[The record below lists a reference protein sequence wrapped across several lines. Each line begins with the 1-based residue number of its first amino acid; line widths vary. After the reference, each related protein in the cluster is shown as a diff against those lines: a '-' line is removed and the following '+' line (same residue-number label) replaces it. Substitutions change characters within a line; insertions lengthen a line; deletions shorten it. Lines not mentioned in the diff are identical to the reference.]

1 MKLSSAIAK
10 IEARAQGIV
19 DQQLESIFNAI
30 EQALPPDRY
39 ELALDAIIAQ
49 GDRDIQA
56 TGITAIVAA
65 EVQLLL
71 EALGGVLSADE
82 MMAVKAAI
90 AGVTHG

>member
-10 IEARAQGIV
+10 IEARAQAHI
-19 DQQLESIFNAI
+19 DQQVEAIFDAVES
-30 EQALPPDRY
+30 ALPPDRY
-39 ELALDAIIAQ
+39 EQALDAIIAQ

-71 EALGGVLSADE
+71 EALGGVLSDDE

>member
-56 TGITAIVAA
+56 TGIASIVAA

-90 AGVTHG
+90 AGLGHG